1 MLSNEW
7 NRFLPR
13 QLETWIPHVTLF
25 LGGRSFPTTYLL
37 KTFRTKCVCSKC
49 SNQAPKKKKKKEHKQ
64 LYTQLFGKLSHSLFL
79 YSVVIFWAS
88 ILESIISPTH
98 NTYIHTHTQFLLK
111 SCSSCISYSYK
122 KTDFKWLYFKVAG
135 PIFAALV
142 TFPGSRKAT
151 LK

>member
-1 MLSNEW
+1 MLSNEL

-13 QLETWIPHVTLF
+13 QLGTWIPHVTLF

-49 SNQAPKKKKKKEHKQ
+49 SNQAPKKKKKRTQKAV
-64 LYTQLFGKLSHSLFL
+64 YTVVWKAKSLLFL
-79 YSVVIFWAS
+79 HSVVIFWAS
-88 ILESIISPTH
+88 ILESVISPTH
-98 NTYIHTHTQFLLK
+98 NTYIHKHTQFLLK

-122 KTDFKWLYFKVAG
+122 KTDFKWLYFKVVG